1 MHKRREVGLFF
12 FKLTFIGV
20 LLLYKAVFV
29 VLILDEEGTTKD
41 LLG

>member
-12 FKLTFIGV
+12 LINFYWSVVALQGC
-20 LLLYKAVFV
+20 V
-29 VLILDEEGTTKD
+29 VLIFDEEGTTKD